1 MHKAFLQLG
10 SNMGNRKYYINL
22 ANKLIIS
29 KIGDIHKFSKIY
41 ESEPWGVE
49 GQNKFLNQVIEI
61 TCDLKVY
68 DLLSKV
74 LEIEDIIGRVRNKKW
89 DERIIDIDILLYNEM
104 VVQNKRI
111 CIPHIFMHERKF
123 VLIPL
128 NEIAPDL
135 IHPRF
140 NKTISELL
148 VECGDNK
155 DVDYYG
161 L

>member
-1 MHKAFLQLG
+1 
-10 SNMGNRKYYINL
+10 
-22 ANKLIIS
+22 
-29 KIGDIHKFSKIY
+29 
-41 ESEPWGVE
+41 
-49 GQNKFLNQVIEI
+49 
-61 TCDLKVY
+61 
-68 DLLSKV
+68 
-74 LEIEDIIGRVRNKKW
+74 
-89 DERIIDIDILLYNEM
+89 
-104 VVQNKRI
+104 
-111 CIPHIFMHERKF
+111 MHERKF

-161 L
+161 I